1 MAHGELTRVKQVYS
15 CPVCALPY
23 SQPIKVKEHILS
35 AHFSSRPFKCGECS
49 QGFATLTKQRKH
61 EKEKHKGIAYKK
73 WRRCDFC
80 EFEGDTRVVQ
90 RHVISKHAD
99 MMIHCML
106 CKHKTMLRISMQR

>member
-1 MAHGELTRVKQVYS
+1 MPAQ
-15 CPVCALPY
+15 
-23 SQPIKVKEHILS
+23 VKEHILS
-35 AHFSSRPFKCGECS
+35 AHFSSRPFKGGECG

-106 CKHKTMLRISMQR
+106 CKHKTMLRISMQRHMVKAHNRNDIIIP